1 MQGVPTCK
9 GAPFSCALTALQ
21 PLKRYCVGIVERKVM
36 VA

>member
-1 MQGVPTCK
+1 MQGC
-9 GAPFSCALTALQ
+9 PFFSYALTALQ